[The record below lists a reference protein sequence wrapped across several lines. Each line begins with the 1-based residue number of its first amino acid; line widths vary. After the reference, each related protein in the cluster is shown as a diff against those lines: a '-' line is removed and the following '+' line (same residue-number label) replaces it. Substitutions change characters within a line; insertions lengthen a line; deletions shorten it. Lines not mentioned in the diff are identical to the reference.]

1 MRREEKRKEERERGS
16 ERVEKGDDNVWARWL
31 HGWNG
36 YREITT
42 ELCVSKGKG
51 KGGEGMR
58 FACNDGNDRHVWRFE
73 PIGGS
78 I

>member
-1 MRREEKRKEERERGS
+1 MRREEREREKGWKRVTITSEQGGS
-16 ERVEKGDDNVWARWL
+16 S
-31 HGWNG
+31 WNG

-42 ELCVSKGKG
+42 ELCVSR
-51 KGGEGMR
+51 GEGKDMR
-58 FACNDGNDRHVWRFE
+58 FACNDDGNDRHVWRFE